1 MPDLSVSPRWPSALV
16 TDFFRARRFDGG
28 KYGEGPVCN
37 RAFLFF
43 GLAISKTCKS
53 GAFVLRAVDAAVSV
67 LVMIGLVAGRHS
79 GGFGWTSLMGIR
91 NSEATVSMTPFVPMV
106 R

>member
-1 MPDLSVSPRWPSALV
+1 MPDLSISPRWPSALV

-43 GLAISKTCKS
+43 GLAVSEDSKAR
-53 GAFVLRAVDAAVSV
+53 AFHYGIRLSEENTGKIVPEFCCYDRQPVARSPLLIAV
-67 LVMIGLVAGRHS
+67 LVVNQE
-79 GGFGWTSLMGIR
+79 TS
-91 NSEATVSMTPFVPMV
+91 
-106 R
+106 